1 MKAQAVDDVE
11 RRAAHI
17 LVVDDEQASL
27 ERVAAHLDGSAF
39 QLRCFDAAPAAWQHL
54 QQEAAAYDLI
64 LLDRVM
70 PGMDGMQLL
79 RLIKSD
85 MRFRQTPVVMLTEAG
100 SSEPVSDGLQ
110 AGAYYYLDKSSP
122 PEMWLAIVNAA
133 LSRLAFPLE
142 FRAEPDDDNVGG
154 NVFEFSTVQEAR
166 QLARRLGRRCPDPA
180 LACMGLGELFINAI
194 EHGNLA
200 ISYDEKTA
208 LHMAGEWEAEIERR
222 LAAPEQAGRKVRVE
236 VMRGAD
242 AMTFVISDC
251 GGGFDWQRYLAI
263 APERAYDPNG
273 RGIAVARALCFTS
286 LEYQGCGNIVVA
298 TVSTHLGT
306 RKNAMNQTLPD
317 FPSQPSSGLRL
328 KVMVADD
335 TVVNRQILKVFL
347 ERLGYE
353 FVGAANGDEALATF
367 VRERPDVILMD
378 VMMPQINGYE
388 ATRRI
393 RELSGERWVPVI
405 FISALDRNDNLIDG
419 LEAGG
424 DDFMSKPINFIVLDA
439 KLRSLC
445 RMVELQRRVEAYR
458 GHLEREH
465 ALTQEIVERQMARPG
480 LSDKCI
486 QHWVL
491 PAQDFSG
498 DIVAA
503 ARAADGKLFAMLADG
518 CGHGLAPAISVM
530 PVLSMFYSLVEAS
543 VPPDLPHLIGEL
555 NRQLVATLPRGRFV
569 AAALLCVDPQ
579 TRQADIWVGG
589 IPVLFWRG
597 ADGRVKQRFIS
608 NHLSLGIVDT
618 DAELLSL
625 SRVHWQAGDSFVVCS
640 DGLLESPMLSGEA
653 FGAERFSALL
663 EACPANID
671 LLTHVR
677 AGLKE
682 QLADRAP
689 TDDISLLVLHCPEGA
704 GAASD

>member
-1 MKAQAVDDVE
+1 MDVSVAEGAE
-11 RRAAHI
+11 RRAASI
-17 LVVDDEQASL
+17 LVVDDDQAGL
-27 ERVAAHLDGSAF
+27 QRAASHLDESAF
-39 QLRCFDAAPAAWQHL
+39 RLTLFDSAPAAWQHL
-54 QQEAAAYDLI
+54 QDGTAAYDLI
-64 LLDRVM
+64 LIDRMM
-70 PGMDGMQLL
+70 PDMDGMALL
-79 RLIKSD
+79 RRLKSD
-85 MRFRQTPVVMLTEAG
+85 ARFRRTPVVMLTEAG
-100 SSEPVSDGLQ
+100 SPEQVSDGIE
-110 AGAYYYLDKSSP
+110 AGAYYYLDKASAR
-122 PEMWLAIVNAA
+122 EMWLAIINAA

-142 FRAEPDDDNVGG
+142 FLAEPENDNAGG
-154 NVFEFSTVQEAR
+154 NVFEFSTLHEAR
-166 QLARRLGRRCPDPA
+166 QLARRLGRRCPEPG
-180 LACMGLGELFINAI
+180 LASLGLGELFINAI

-200 ISYDEKTA
+200 ISYAEKTA
-208 LHMAGEWEAEIERR
+208 LHMAGDWEAEIERR

-242 AMTFVISDC
+242 ALTFVISDC
-251 GGGFDWQRYLAI
+251 GKGFEWQRYLAI

-317 FPSQPSSGLRL
+317 FPAANADGLRL

-335 TVVNRQILKVFL
+335 TAVNRQILKVFL

-353 FVGAANGDEALATF
+353 FLGAANGDEALATF

-458 GHLEREH
+458 SHLEREH

-480 LSDKCI
+480 LADKCI

-543 VPPDLPHLIGEL
+543 APPDLPHLVGEL

-569 AAALLCVDPQ
+569 AAALLCVDPK

-589 IPVLFWRG
+589 IPVLFWLG

-640 DGLLESPMLSGEA
+640 DGLLESPTLSGEA
-653 FGAERFSALL
+653 LGAERFAALL
-663 EACPANID
+663 ESRPAGVD
-671 LLTHVR
+671 LLSHVR
-677 AGLKE
+677 AGLKT

-689 TDDISLLVLHCPEGA
+689 TDDISLLVVNCPG
-704 GAASD
+704 

>member
-1 MKAQAVDDVE
+1 MALATPGRME
-11 RRAAHI
+11 RRGANI
-17 LVVDDEQASL
+17 LVVDDDPAHL
-27 ERVAAHLDGSAF
+27 ARVADQLDDPVF
-39 QLRCFDAAPAAWQHL
+39 RLRLFDSAPAAWQHL
-54 QQEAAAYDLI
+54 QEDAGPSYDLI

-70 PGMDGMQLL
+70 PEMDGMELL
-79 RLIKSD
+79 RRIKSD
-85 MRFRQTPVVMLTEAG
+85 LRFRHTPVVMQTEVG

-110 AGAYYYLDKSSP
+110 AGAYYYLNKPCSR
-122 PEMWLAIVNAA
+122 EVMLATVNAA
-133 LSRLAFPLE
+133 LSRLAFPHE
-142 FRAEPDDDNVGG
+142 FLAEPDDEMAGDK
-154 NVFEFSTVQEAR
+154 VFEFSTLREAL
-166 QLARRLGRRCPDPA
+166 QLARRLARRCPEPE

-200 ISYDEKTA
+200 ISYAEKTA
-208 LHMAGEWEAEIERR
+208 LRMDGSWEAEIERR
-222 LAAPEQAGRKVRVE
+222 LAAPEHAQRKVRVE
-236 VMRGAD
+236 VKGGAD
-242 AMTFVISDC
+242 ALTFVISDC
-251 GGGFDWQRYLAI
+251 GKGFDWQNYLAI

-273 RGIAVARALCFTS
+273 RGIAVARALCFSS
-286 LEYQGCGNIVVA
+286 LEYQGCGNVVVA
-298 TVSTHLGT
+298 TVSTHAGSRT
-306 RKNAMNQTLPD
+306 NAMNQILPD
-317 FPSQPSSGLRL
+317 FASTAASGFRL

-335 TVVNRQILKVFL
+335 TAVNRQILKVFL

-353 FVGAANGDEALATF
+353 FLGAGDGTEALATF

-393 RELSGERWVPVI
+393 RELSGQRWVPVI
-405 FISALDRNDNLIDG
+405 FVSALDRNDNLIDG

-439 KLRSLC
+439 KLRSLY

-458 GHLEREH
+458 EHQEREH
-465 ALTQEIVERQMARPG
+465 ALAQEIVERQMARPG
-480 LSDKCI
+480 LADKCV

-503 ARAADGKLFAMLADG
+503 ARAADGKLFGMIADG

-530 PVLSMFYSLVEAS
+530 PVLSMFYSLVEAAT
-543 VPPDLPHLIGEL
+543 PPELPYLIGEL

-569 AAALLCVDPQ
+569 AAAFLCMDQ
-579 TRQADIWVGG
+579 HSQQADIWVGG
-589 IPVLFWRG
+589 IPVLFWLG
-597 ADGRVKQRFIS
+597 VDGRVKQRFTS

-625 SRVHWQAGDSFVVCS
+625 SRVHWQPGDSFVVCS

-653 FGAERFSALL
+653 FGTERFAALL
-663 EACPANID
+663 ESRPAGVD
-671 LLTHVR
+671 LLSHVR
-677 AGLKE
+677 TGLKV
-682 QLADRAP
+682 QLADRPPA
-689 TDDISLLVLHCPEGA
+689 DDISLLVIECPGPA
-704 GAASD
+704 